1 MARPVLA
8 SQTAPAMQD
17 FSSQLELALNSS
29 DSKALAALIADDL
42 QPVLESRYQ
51 RFTKDFPKV
60 SWQVEPSE
68 PLADGRPTL
77 LIRVSGTTRS
87 EGLNYQL
94 RAKERIAV
102 RLQSGRL
109 VAQELVAQDSL
120 LRSGERPLPVTLE
133 IPDAVLT
140 GSRYD
145 VDLIVNEPLG
155 QALLAGGLMEL
166 NEDQVAAQR
175 RPNIALEP
183 LGGGGLFKSVQA
195 PQRPG
200 SQTWALIL
208 VHPEGLVTA
217 TKRVRVVTTMPAR
230 SGI

>member
-1 MARPVLA
+1 
-8 SQTAPAMQD
+8 
-17 FSSQLELALNSS
+17 
-29 DSKALAALIADDL
+29 
-42 QPVLESRYQ
+42 
-51 RFTKDFPKV
+51 
-60 SWQVEPSE
+60 
-68 PLADGRPTL
+68 
-77 LIRVSGTTRS
+77 
-87 EGLNYQL
+87 
-94 RAKERIAV
+94 
-102 RLQSGRL
+102 
-109 VAQELVAQDSL
+109 
-120 LRSGERPLPVTLE
+120 
-133 IPDAVLT
+133 
-140 GSRYD
+140 
-145 VDLIVNEPLG
+145 
-155 QALLAGGLMEL
+155 MEL